1 MSILG
6 FSKKFAVAVSLCLLC
21 ATAMPL
27 PSTFAGDPDKK
38 EVTNRLE
45 INAATKDQL
54 LQLGVLTP
62 EQVDKIIEMR
72 EGMGDFQSYEE
83 LGGAGLDKATIDKLR
98 PLTTINHMATDC
110 NC

>member
-1 MSILG
+1 MSMLS
-6 FSKKFAVAVSLCLLC
+6 FFKKLVIVMSLCLFCAVAV
-21 ATAMPL
+21 PL

-38 EVTNRLE
+38 EVAQRLE

-54 LQLGVLTP
+54 SQLGVLTP
-62 EQVDKIIEMR
+62 EQVNKIIEMR